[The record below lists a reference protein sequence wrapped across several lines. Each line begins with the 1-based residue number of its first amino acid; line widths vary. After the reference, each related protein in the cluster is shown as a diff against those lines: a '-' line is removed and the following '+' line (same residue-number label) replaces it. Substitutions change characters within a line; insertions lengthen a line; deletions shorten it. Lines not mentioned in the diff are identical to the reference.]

1 MNDKTVKQKMTVT
14 TDVDVEYTLK
24 IVNGETEVVIHGF
37 NVDVDGLKNKVEE
50 DLHKEQITAGDYL
63 GYKLYE
69 TLASLFTGET
79 K

>member
-1 MNDKTVKQKMTVT
+1 MNDKTVKQKKTVKT
-14 TDVDVEYTLK
+14 NVEIEYTLK
-24 IVNGETEVVIHGF
+24 IVNGETEVVVHNF

-69 TLASLFTGET
+69 TLTNLFT
-79 K
+79 